1 LLLTLA
7 APARAESQNDDFDM
21 YSENPDDGFEETTLD
36 SHTPFEETIPE
47 DPEPALSATPQ
58 QYSQSTPDTQTSEKF
73 DESGLI
79 KEDQEELNVSMTKS
93 EELGLVVCLS
103 AYSKRATTEQ
113 EMFQRKLAKLFAD
126 SKIYEE
132 KKKLG
137 LVEKYVVSAVQG
149 NLYL

>member
-7 APARAESQNDDFDM
+7 APALAESQSDDFEM

-36 SHTPFEETIPE
+36 AHTEFDSTTPE
-47 DPEPALSATPQ
+47 DPEPTRSATPTQ
-58 QYSQSTPDTQTSEKF
+58 SSQSAPVTQTPEKF
-73 DESGLI
+73 DESFPI
-79 KEDQEELNVSMTKS
+79 KEDQESLDVYMTKS
-93 EELGLVVCLS
+93 EELGFVVCLS

-126 SKIYEE
+126 SKVYEE
-132 KKKLG
+132 KKKLD

-149 NLYL
+149 NNFF

>member
-1 LLLTLA
+1 
-7 APARAESQNDDFDM
+7 
-21 YSENPDDGFEETTLD
+21 
-36 SHTPFEETIPE
+36 
-47 DPEPALSATPQ
+47 
-58 QYSQSTPDTQTSEKF
+58 
-73 DESGLI
+73 LI

-93 EELGLVVCLS
+93 EELGFVVCLS

-132 KKKLG
+132 KKKLD

-149 NLYL
+149 NLFL